1 MTTRDRGSRADGRTV
16 AERGADH
23 AAIDRLTHELLPAL
37 VARLGATGLGELE
50 VREGSWRVR
59 LRRPAG
65 SERRPSPGGRA
76 VVGRSG
82 QRAAEERRDGG
93 SAASAAAPTAAST
106 GRASAGGGA
115 SAADGLP
122 GAGQADPAELPPL
135 TSVGEAIEPAD
146 DERDG
151 TLVAFSPAVGIFR
164 AAKEVPTGTRVRS
177 GDRLGAVDLLGVPQE
192 VVAPADGFVAA
203 ALVEDGDAVE
213 YGQPLV
219 SLEPVVG
226 DGPRDGS
233 RRSG

>member
-1 MTTRDRGSRADGRTV
+1 VTTRDRGSRADGRTT

-59 LRRPAG
+59 LRRPAAT
-65 SERRPSPGGRA
+65 ERRPAQGGRA
-76 VVGRSG
+76 IVGRA
-82 QRAAEERRDGG
+82 QRTSEERRDGG
-93 SAASAAAPTAAST
+93 PGTSVGP
-106 GRASAGGGA
+106 AGGPA
-115 SAADGLP
+115 VVAANPPATSDTE
-122 GAGQADPAELPPL
+122 AAELPPL
-135 TSVGEAIEPAD
+135 TSVGETLDPRGD
-146 DERDG
+146 GLDG
-151 TLVAFSPAVGIFR
+151 TLIAFSPAVGIFR
-164 AAKEVPTGTRVRS
+164 AAQDVPAGTRVRS

-192 VVAPADGFVAA
+192 VVAPADGFVAD

-226 DGPRDGS
+226 DADRPLDRS
-233 RRSG
+233 RLGG